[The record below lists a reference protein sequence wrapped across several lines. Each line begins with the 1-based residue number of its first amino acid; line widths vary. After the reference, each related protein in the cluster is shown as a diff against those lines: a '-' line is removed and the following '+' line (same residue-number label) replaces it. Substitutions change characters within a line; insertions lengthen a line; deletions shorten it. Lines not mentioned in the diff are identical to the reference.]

1 MHCDGAK
8 NTHFAIYLQC
18 PAFFRFNIGTMSNR
32 KGPAPTP
39 LAALA
44 ETLFLDVARTA
55 VKRPDLQPAQ
65 TTSPPHHAESI
76 LHARKARKRLGPTLP
91 DLSRSQ
97 LKLTYAL
104 FACEFSQHLAAQQVQ
119 PDPQHTQPHAH
130 GHCCKRHGPLRRLLT
145 RAETALKDKL
155 RHSNFNKIAALL
167 LRAGSLLCC
176 PGDDIAAIGLQ
187 VYGSISGHVS
197 ESHGH
202 TDMLAT
208 LPNPVQ
214 MQRQSRSRA

>member
-1 MHCDGAK
+1 
-8 NTHFAIYLQC
+8 
-18 PAFFRFNIGTMSNR
+18 MSNR
-32 KGPAPTP
+32 KGPAPTH

-55 VKRPDLQPAQ
+55 VRRPDLKPAPA
-65 TTSPPHHAESI
+65 TSPPYHAEST

-91 DLSRSQ
+91 KLTRSQ
-97 LKLTYAL
+97 LKLVYTL
-104 FACEFSQHLAAQQVQ
+104 FAGEFSQHLAAQHVQ
-119 PDPQHTQPHAH
+119 PDPQHIQPHAHDH

-145 RAETALKDKL
+145 RAENALKGKL
-155 RHSNFNKIAALL
+155 RHSNFNRIAALL
-167 LRAGSLLCC
+167 LRGCSLICC

-202 TDMLAT
+202 TDMLAI

-214 MQRQSRSRA
+214 VPRPVLVQHQRRTRA